1 MKTNKILELEKISE
15 RKKEEVETTIK
26 NYNKKIRNIGA
37 DANNFTS
44 EKEKLL
50 QQTETLQKEN
60 NKLKHSIDE
69 INKEMNELR
78 GKFKTNNHIN
88 LENYDNEVQKNNVN
102 EIELRKKDEII
113 NKLKKEYET
122 FKEGK
127 INVQSI
133 QKEEDEN
140 NNNDEEN
147 LKAEQDDKNYNFD
160 GYETNEKVFKTS
172 SGNANLE
179 EYYKY

>member
-1 MKTNKILELEKISE
+1 
-15 RKKEEVETTIK
+15 
-26 NYNKKIRNIGA
+26 
-37 DANNFTS
+37 
-44 EKEKLL
+44 
-50 QQTETLQKEN
+50 
-60 NKLKHSIDE
+60 
-69 INKEMNELR
+69 
-78 GKFKTNNHIN
+78 
-88 LENYDNEVQKNNVN
+88 VN
-102 EIELRKKDEII
+102 EIELRKRDEII

-122 FKEGK
+122 FKEVI
-127 INVQSI
+127 INVQQNI

-147 LKAEQDDKNYNFD
+147 LKAEQDDGNYNFN